1 MAKILSI
8 PVCGVATKKD
18 IIEPLLAPCLFN
30 DAETGMTP
38 HEHKGNGIPYKTA
51 FRFDKKPCLPIC
63 DSIFSCET
71 KTDNSPAK
79 AKPSRRYGDISTR
92 RVTIAYEKSIR

>member
-38 HEHKGNGIPYKTA
+38 HEHKGIGTPKSDA
-51 FRFDKKPCLPIC
+51 FETEEKPGFPKLFATIYFDVIIYRNP
-63 DSIFSCET
+63 ET
-71 KTDNSPAK
+71 KNPN
-79 AKPSRRYGDISTR
+79 
-92 RVTIAYEKSIR
+92 IR